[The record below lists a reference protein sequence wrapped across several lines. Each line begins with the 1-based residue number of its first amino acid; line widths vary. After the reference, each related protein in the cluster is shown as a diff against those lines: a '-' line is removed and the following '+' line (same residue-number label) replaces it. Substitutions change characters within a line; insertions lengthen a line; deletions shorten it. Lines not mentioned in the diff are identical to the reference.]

1 MAAPKPFRGSD
12 LRKQVRI
19 TGFDLTPDGRH
30 AVYARQT
37 IERDRYRSR
46 LWRVP
51 TTGGRPE
58 QLTNADA
65 SDSRPRVSP
74 EGTRL
79 VFLSDRTEK
88 TQAWILPLDGG
99 GPALIEG
106 FPDGGAPAGAASAVP
121 PPAPRPIRRRAGS
134 PRRTGAST
142 GPGSST
148 SSRRCGSSAR
158 P

>member
-99 GPALIEG
+99 EPRLVEG
-106 FPDGGAPAGAASAVP
+106 FPDGGTAAEWAPAGRLASV
-121 PPAPRPIRRRAGS
+121 APR
-134 PRRTGAST
+134 GA
-142 GPGSST
+142 P
-148 SSRRCGSSAR
+148 
-158 P
+158 